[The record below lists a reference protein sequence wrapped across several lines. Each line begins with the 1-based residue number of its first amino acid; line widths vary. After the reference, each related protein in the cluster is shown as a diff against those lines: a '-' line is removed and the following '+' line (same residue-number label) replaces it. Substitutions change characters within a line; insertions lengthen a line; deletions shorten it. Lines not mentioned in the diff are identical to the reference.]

1 MTSEEQ
7 LDQGRASVGAGDGAP
22 HARADLEETTVR
34 TRAFVELAERR
45 CQELLAGAHVG
56 RLAWQ
61 STDGLQI
68 LPVAYAYH
76 QGAVV
81 FRTSPD
87 GALSRLEQPTEVAME
102 VDELDQTLRTGWS
115 VVVHG
120 RTAAVPDPTALLRTW
135 AVDGPTP
142 WATGGRDLLIQITP
156 TRISGRTL
164 QSGWE

>member
-1 MTSEEQ
+1 MTTGEQ
-7 LDQGRASVGAGDGAP
+7 LDQGRASVGAGDGAA
-22 HARADLEETTVR
+22 HARADVEETTIR

-68 LPVAYAYH
+68 LPVSYAYH

-81 FRTSPD
+81 FRTSPH
-87 GALSRLEQPTEVAME
+87 GALSRLDQPTEVAME

-115 VVVHG
+115 VIVHG
-120 RTAAVPDPTALLRTW
+120 RTAAVADPTALLQAW
-135 AVDGPTP
+135 GDDVPTP
-142 WATGGRDLLIQITP
+142 WASGNRDLLIQIVP
-156 TRISGRTL
+156 TQVSGRTL